1 MGLYSMRTEKDSVLF
16 RLASAA
22 HNYGVTPNVLTAV
35 GLCFGVA
42 SGVLF
47 MFHATPLAFAAG
59 FLSVFC
65 DLLDGTLARKF
76 HLETKGGLFFDSTAD
91 RISETAV
98 VVGALTGGIIDPL
111 GSLAIV
117 GSILLFGLRM
127 VSYRSKLNTDYV
139 MFGRFERLAC
149 ILVGLSIPFTPAS
162 TLCFVAAGVFA
173 LISSGQIVASLWQHR
188 HRKKPKA
195 NFGY

>member
-91 RISETAV
+91 RIS
-98 VVGALTGGIIDPL
+98 IIDPL